1 MQDCGSPDPDAWADQ
16 RKDETGL
23 LRFTLRYLCS
33 SCGKG
38 PAKD

>member
-1 MQDCGSPDPDAWADQ
+1 MQDCGSPDPDVRSGQ

-23 LRFTLRYLCS
+23 LRFTLRYRCS

-38 PAKD
+38 PTKD